1 MCPEASF
8 TKEQEAGRAGAG
20 GRLGERRQWSRPVA
34 VTGPSRP
41 PFAWPRC
48 PLFPSCHATQGHCT
62 LRLEVTPGFTP
73 SMDGETEA
81 WVEEDFLGQV
91 IVLVC

>member
-1 MCPEASF
+1 M
-8 TKEQEAGRAGAG
+8 G
-20 GRLGERRQWSRPVA
+20 GHLGERRQWSRPAA

-41 PFAWPRC
+41 PSSWPLC
-48 PLFPSCHATQGHCT
+48 PLFPSCHATQGRGT